1 MKIKL
6 TVEVDISFD
15 LESDGVVYN
24 EGAVDGHAVGK
35 AIAGVINTDI
45 VTESMVD
52 AITEDTGWCVT
63 GMTITTEAEQVG

>member
-1 MKIKL
+1 M
-6 TVEVDISFD
+6 
-15 LESDGVVYN
+15 
-24 EGAVDGHAVGK
+24 GK